1 MFKPTFKPNGM
12 RVMSLIVINKE
23 LGNVTDIDNIILTK
37 YLHKESICDEI
48 MEDEDDVHEPDLVVD
63 SWDKRLDEGFSVFL
77 KDMYKENVSA
87 REEHRE

>member
-1 MFKPTFKPNGM
+1 
-12 RVMSLIVINKE
+12 
-23 LGNVTDIDNIILTK
+23 
-37 YLHKESICDEI
+37 